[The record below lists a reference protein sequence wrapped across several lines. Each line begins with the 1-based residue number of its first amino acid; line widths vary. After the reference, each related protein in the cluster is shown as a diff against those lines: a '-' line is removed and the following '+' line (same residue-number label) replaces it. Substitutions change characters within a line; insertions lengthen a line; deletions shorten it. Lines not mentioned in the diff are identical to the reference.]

1 MAARQRGPGADP
13 DVMTVSEVTRQI
25 KDSLE
30 GNFPEVWVQG
40 EISNLKRATS
50 GHLYFTLKDSQ
61 AQLAAI
67 LWRSGAARL
76 RFDLHDGL
84 EVIAAGAVE
93 VYEARGSYS
102 LVVNRLAPLG
112 MGGLEL
118 AFRQLFDKLQAEGL
132 FDPARKRGL
141 PMFPRRIAL
150 VTSPT
155 GAAVRDMLQVL
166 ARRWPATPVVI
177 VPVAVQG
184 AEAAPQIAAALRDVH
199 RLPGVDVV
207 ITGRGGGSL
216 EDLWAFNTE
225 VVARA
230 IHACQVPVVSAV
242 GHEVDVTIADHV
254 ADRRALTPTEA
265 ATLVTPDRQEL
276 RQYLAR
282 AGERLAAGLRHQART
297 ARARLEGL
305 AARRALSRPHERL
318 HEMARRVDDLDAR
331 LRRGLRTRL
340 DQLQARLASQSATLN
355 ALSPLQVLSRGYSVT
370 RVADG
375 GPVVHE
381 PAQAPVGT
389 RLETRLT
396 RGRLISRVE
405 EQHDQ

>member
-1 MAARQRGPGADP
+1 MLMAARQPEPDP
-13 DVMTVSEVTRQI
+13 EVLTVSEVTRQI

-30 GNFPEVWVQG
+30 GNFPDTWVQG

-50 GHLYFTLKDSQ
+50 GHLYFTLKDAG
-61 AQLAAI
+61 AQLGAI

-76 RFDLHDGL
+76 KFDLHDGL
-84 EVIAAGAVE
+84 EVIAAGAIE
-93 VYEARGSYS
+93 VYEARGTYS
-102 LVVNRLAPLG
+102 LVVNRLAPVG

-118 AFRQLFDKLQAEGL
+118 AFRQLFEKLQAEGL

-166 ARRWPATPVVI
+166 ARRWPAIPVVI

-199 RLPGVDVV
+199 RIPGVDVV

-225 VVARA
+225 IVARA

-276 RQYLAR
+276 RQYLLR
-282 AGERLAAGLRHQART
+282 AGERLAAGLKHQART

-305 AARRALSRPHERL
+305 SARRALARPHERL
-318 HEMARRVDDLDAR
+318 HELSRRVDDLDAR
-331 LRRGLRTRL
+331 LRRGLRNRL
-340 DQLQARLASQSATLN
+340 DQLQAQLASRSAALH
-355 ALSPLQVLSRGYSVT
+355 ALSPLQVLGRGYTVT
-370 RVADG
+370 RIAG
-375 GPVVHE
+375 TGQVVQE
-381 PAQAPVGT
+381 SGQAPVGT
-389 RLETRLT
+389 RIETRLT
-396 RGRLISRVE
+396 RGRLVSRVE

>member
-1 MAARQRGPGADP
+1 MLMAARQPEPDP
-13 DVMTVSEVTRQI
+13 EVLTVSEVTRQI

-30 GNFPEVWVQG
+30 GNFPDTWVQG

-50 GHLYFTLKDSQ
+50 GHLYFTLKDAG
-61 AQLAAI
+61 AQLGAI

-76 RFDLHDGL
+76 KFDLHDGL
-84 EVIAAGAVE
+84 EVIAAGAIE
-93 VYEARGSYS
+93 VYEARGTYS
-102 LVVNRLAPLG
+102 LVVNRLAPVG

-118 AFRQLFDKLQAEGL
+118 AFRQLFEKLQAEGL

-199 RLPGVDVV
+199 RIPGVDVV

-225 VVARA
+225 IVARA

-276 RQYLAR
+276 RQYLLR
-282 AGERLAAGLRHQART
+282 AGERLAAGLKHQART

-305 AARRALSRPHERL
+305 SARRALARPHERL
-318 HEMARRVDDLDAR
+318 HELSRRVDDLDAR
-331 LRRGLRTRL
+331 LRRGLRNRL
-340 DQLQARLASQSATLN
+340 DQLQAQLASRSAALH
-355 ALSPLQVLSRGYSVT
+355 ALSPLQVLGRGYTVT
-370 RVADG
+370 RIAG
-375 GPVVHE
+375 TGQVVQE
-381 PAQAPVGT
+381 SGQAPVGT
-389 RLETRLT
+389 RIETRLT
-396 RGRLISRVE
+396 RGRLVSRVE

>member
-1 MAARQRGPGADP
+1 MAARQTGPGQEP
-13 DVMTVSEVTRQI
+13 EVLTVSEVTRQI

-30 GNFPEVWVQG
+30 GNFPDAWVQG

-50 GHLYFTLKDSQ
+50 GHLYFTLKDSG
-61 AQLAAI
+61 AQLGAI

-76 RFDLHDGL
+76 KFDLHDGL
-84 EVIAAGAVE
+84 EVIAAGAIE
-93 VYEARGSYS
+93 VYEARGTYS
-102 LVVNRLAPLG
+102 LVVNRLAPVG

-118 AFRQLFDKLQAEGL
+118 AFRQLFEKLEAEGL

-184 AEAAPQIAAALRDVH
+184 ADAAPQIAAALRNVH
-199 RLPGVDVV
+199 RIPGVDVV

-276 RQYLAR
+276 RQYLSR
-282 AGERLAAGLRHQART
+282 VGDRLAAGLKHQART

-305 AARRALSRPHERL
+305 AARRALARPHERL
-318 HEMARRVDDLDAR
+318 HELARRVDDLDAR
-331 LRRGLRTRL
+331 LRRGLRSRL
-340 DQLQARLASQSATLN
+340 DQLQAQLASRSAALH
-355 ALSPLQVLSRGYSVT
+355 ALSPLQVLGRGYTVT
-370 RVADG
+370 RVAG
-375 GPVVHE
+375 TGQVVQE
-381 PAQAPVGT
+381 SGQAPVGT
-389 RLETRLT
+389 RIETRLT
-396 RGRLISRVE
+396 RGRLVSRVE

>member
-1 MAARQRGPGADP
+1 MAARQPEPDP
-13 DVMTVSEVTRQI
+13 EVLTVSEVTRQI

-30 GNFPEVWVQG
+30 GNFPDTWVQG

-50 GHLYFTLKDSQ
+50 GHLYFTLKDAG
-61 AQLAAI
+61 AQLGAI

-76 RFDLHDGL
+76 KFDLHDGL
-84 EVIAAGAVE
+84 EVIAAGAIE
-93 VYEARGSYS
+93 VYEARGTYS
-102 LVVNRLAPLG
+102 LVVNRLAPVG

-118 AFRQLFDKLQAEGL
+118 AFRQLFEKLQAEGL

-199 RLPGVDVV
+199 RIPGVDVV

-225 VVARA
+225 IVARA

-276 RQYLAR
+276 RQYLLR
-282 AGERLAAGLRHQART
+282 AGERLAAGLKHQART

-305 AARRALSRPHERL
+305 SARRALARPHERL
-318 HEMARRVDDLDAR
+318 HELSRRVDDLDAR
-331 LRRGLRTRL
+331 LRRGLRNRL
-340 DQLQARLASQSATLN
+340 DQLQAQLASRSAALH
-355 ALSPLQVLSRGYSVT
+355 ALSPLQVLGRGYTVT
-370 RVADG
+370 RIAG
-375 GPVVHE
+375 TGQVVQE
-381 PAQAPVGT
+381 SGQAPVGT
-389 RLETRLT
+389 RIETRLT
-396 RGRLISRVE
+396 RGRLVSRVE